1 MNILLSTFFSYKW
14 YYCLIFQYSNY
25 TIYTPSSQL
34 HFIQLLAIC
43 LRIPFLEIMIL
54 NALLQNTMMRL
65 PTRSSSSGSSVKNAP
80 LTPLSETRRLQELTT
95 CRTTSSSNALTLLN
109 LMKPWLNTGSSKLS
123 SGKTTLQWNS
133 SPG

>member
-14 YYCLIFQYSNY
+14 YYCLISQYSNY

-54 NALLQNTMMRL
+54 NALLQNTMYQFL
-65 PTRSSSSGSSVKNAP
+65 KLHLVN
-80 LTPLSETRRLQELTT
+80 LTDNDQLCKGILRDGYRIALLI
-95 CRTTSSSNALTLLN
+95 RTKFMDTDA
-109 LMKPWLNTGSSKLS
+109 K
-123 SGKTTLQWNS
+123 
-133 SPG
+133 SPDLRTVVMNIIEYIP